1 MKSPMAFAVDPAN
14 ASHIYVIAAGKW
26 EPAHPSIDVLLFAT
40 SNAGV
45 SWRQIHTF
53 PYGQLV
59 SLWAPTPGA
68 LYLWVSYP
76 EMSVNGNPLQVSLD
90 GGVTWRDITST
101 GLALYSAY
109 FSPSGQ
115 IVLLSGGYGQPTPT
129 LEELNPATGKL
140 TPMGPLPPLATDGF
154 TAVVTGGAHPVFVI
168 ASSLATYV
176 KTLP

>member
-26 EPAHPSIDVLLFAT
+26 EPAHPSIDALLFAT
-40 SNAGV
+40 SNAGA

-76 EMSVNGNPLQVSLD
+76 EMSANGNPLQVSLD
-90 GGVTWRDITST
+90 GGVTWRSVTPAT
-101 GLALYSAY
+101 PGLDSAY
-109 FSPSGQ
+109 FGPSGQ
-115 IVLLSGGYGQPTPT
+115 AVLLSGYGQITST

-176 KTLP
+176 RPLP